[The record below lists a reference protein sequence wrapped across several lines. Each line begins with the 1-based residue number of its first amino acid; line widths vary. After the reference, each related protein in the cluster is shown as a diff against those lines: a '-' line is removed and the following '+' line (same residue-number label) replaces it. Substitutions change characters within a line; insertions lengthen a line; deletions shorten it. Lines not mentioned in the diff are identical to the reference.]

1 MCLFFVQLR
10 RVVMRSPMSAGFA
23 QAQASCNEIK
33 VRRTEIQIKR
43 TQIQI
48 SRNEIQMPSL
58 SANPSFSTGYH
69 RIRRAPDPGSR
80 LLGSPRLPRRGIRS
94 GEQNSISTN
103 SVFRKGITRGLHSHR
118 GFVEPAPAL
127 SGGGAG
133 AWTSVTKRRKDW
145 PRLSG
150 VAEPRDATDV
160 IAFEEFG
167 RPGRRVFGPRR
178 PEPANRIGA
187 PDRRAPN

>member
-10 RVVMRSPMSAGFA
+10 QVVMRSRMSAGFA
-23 QAQASCNEIK
+23 QAQGNPN
-33 VRRTEIQIKR
+33 QL
-43 TQIQI
+43 Q
-48 SRNEIQMPSL
+48 RNQSPAHRNPNQPS
-58 SANPSFSTGYH
+58 A
-69 RIRRAPDPGSR
+69 A
-80 LLGSPRLPRRGIRS
+80 S
-94 GEQNSISTN
+94 GEPPFSAPRVVRGMGFDLASRIALARILFFVRELHAGSI
-103 SVFRKGITRGLHSHR
+103 RG
-118 GFVEPAPAL
+118 GFVDPAPAL

-167 RPGRRVFGPRR
+167 RPGRRVFGLRR
-178 PEPANRIGA
+178 PEPANRNGA

>member
-1 MCLFFVQLR
+1 
-10 RVVMRSPMSAGFA
+10 
-23 QAQASCNEIK
+23 
-33 VRRTEIQIKR
+33 
-43 TQIQI
+43 
-48 SRNEIQMPSL
+48 
-58 SANPSFSTGYH
+58 
-69 RIRRAPDPGSR
+69 
-80 LLGSPRLPRRGIRS
+80 
-94 GEQNSISTN
+94 
-103 SVFRKGITRGLHSHR
+103 
-118 GFVEPAPAL
+118 L